1 MMADIVTGLD
11 WLTEGSIDKEL
22 EVVLREGVAG
32 GDEDLHKQC
41 GRTGVKIT

>member
-22 EVVLREGVAG
+22 EVVLEGG
-32 GDEDLHKQC
+32 G
-41 GRTGVKIT
+41 GWWR